1 MVTLVVRASSP
12 PRRRRCSAR
21 VVVSLSALVKNKS
34 FGNST
39 KLFGYIGFLSGD
51 PQPYNARC
59 GRAPSLE
66 IVGVSGAYT
75 WRFAAGARDT
85 GACTRGAA
93 AIRTTLDHLSWLE
106 LTDLLLSTFA
116 SARSTP
122 EHGAQVRQHRVP
134 RRGTSRARPGR
145 RTATAPAAPTVVAS
159 QPPRTLLTRAAH
171 LTSALSRRKRPCG
184 ARAGCPRA
192 PPRPRLCATHAAS
205 CARPASPASPRTR
218 REVLVV
224 FVRFFK
230 RSASSR
236 LRFPVFETRA
246 FPSRLQR
253 RVSAPRAALRRR
265 DGPPSPSARSRAHA
279 RSRHRATRR
288 SVPAQVQARLVLLVV
303 LDRLP
308 QARGGRGSPVFA
320 RRRARRQA
328 LGRVRPVRPLVAPV
342 LRARQRPRVPG
353 EGTRGGVRRGE
364 PLPWRGGRPN
374 EGR

>member
-21 VVVSLSALVKNKS
+21 VVVSLSALVKNFS

-39 KLFGYIGFLSGD
+39 KLFGWEHRPRSIGFLSGD

-66 IVGVSGAYT
+66 IVGVSGAST

-122 EHGAQVRQHRVP
+122 EHDAQVRQHRVP
-134 RRGTSRARPGR
+134 RRGTSRARPVR
-145 RTATAPAAPTVVAS
+145 RTATAPTAPTVVAS

-192 PPRPRLCATHAAS
+192 PPRPHLCAMHAAS
-205 CARPASPASPRTR
+205 CARPARPASPRTR
-218 REVLVV
+218 REVLVF
-224 FVRFFK
+224 FVPFFK

-246 FPSRLQR
+246 FPSRL
-253 RVSAPRAALRRR
+253 
-265 DGPPSPSARSRAHA
+265 
-279 RSRHRATRR
+279 
-288 SVPAQVQARLVLLVV
+288 
-303 LDRLP
+303 
-308 QARGGRGSPVFA
+308 
-320 RRRARRQA
+320 
-328 LGRVRPVRPLVAPV
+328 
-342 LRARQRPRVPG
+342 
-353 EGTRGGVRRGE
+353 
-364 PLPWRGGRPN
+364 
-374 EGR
+374 